1 MSTKTSSLTSARAF
15 RRLLGV
21 EPMRRIDLVRKGLP
35 ASAVQAAADYLAM
48 SQKDLLS
55 AIRIPVSTLTLRAR
69 ARKPLSPEES
79 DKLIRLAEAVKRAIV
94 VFGDEAEGK
103 AWLNEPILSLGDRRP
118 VDLLDTQDGF
128 DLVMRTLGRIQFGA
142 PA

>member
-1 MSTKTSSLTSARAF
+1 MSAKAGSLARARAF
-15 RRLLGV
+15 HRLLAE

-35 ASAVQAAADYLAM
+35 ASSVQAAADYLAM
-48 SQKDLLS
+48 SQKDLLT
-55 AIRIPVSTLTLRAR
+55 AIRIPVSTLTLRIR
-69 ARKPLSPEES
+69 SRKPLSPEES
-79 DKLIRLAEAVKRAIV
+79 DKLIRLAEAMKRAIA

-103 AWLNEPILSLGDRRP
+103 AWLIEPIVSLGDRRP

-128 DLVMRTLGRIQFGA
+128 DLVIRTLGRIQFGA

>member
-1 MSTKTSSLTSARAF
+1 MSTKPSPVARTHAF
-15 RRLLGV
+15 HRLLRV

-48 SQKDLLS
+48 SRKDLLS
-55 AIRIPVSTLTLRAR
+55 AIRIPISTLTLRAR
-69 ARKPLSPEES
+69 TRKPLSPEES
-79 DKLIRLAEAVKRAIV
+79 DKLIRLAEVVKRAME
-94 VFGDEAEGK
+94 VFGDDEEGK
-103 AWLNEPILSLGDRRP
+103 AWLNDTIISLGDRRP